1 MTAIKYKT
9 SRPNQQCY
17 FPSKVILY
25 TGLMYLDLQFNF
37 LSMSEKTYFITML
50 LKIVLKN
57 NLFEILVG
65 AYLMGQLCKIW
76 GRSSFGGSVWQNI
89 R

>member
-1 MTAIKYKT
+1 
-9 SRPNQQCY
+9 
-17 FPSKVILY
+17 
-25 TGLMYLDLQFNF
+25 
-37 LSMSEKTYFITML
+37 MSEKTYFITML

>member
-37 LSMSEKTYFITML
+37 LSMSEKNL
-50 LKIVLKN
+50 LYN
-57 NLFEILVG
+57 NV
-65 AYLMGQLCKIW
+65 AKK
-76 GRSSFGGSVWQNI
+76 
-89 R
+89 